1 MVKNTIKFLASTS
14 APNPKEVDY
23 WVDTM
28 EDPAGAII
36 KVFRNNK
43 WEPLNDTPE
52 GYKELENKVDA
63 LDKEVGKVKD
73 EISKFG
79 SAQGIVELQI
89 GNSDEVKEVNLS
101 ALQGVSSTD
110 HTFFVD
116 IDYGYGTG
124 QWLPSVGGSAFIITS
139 EGHAVAYTI
148 GSDGAVIKS
157 AEFSLGQKAT
167 TASDGLM
174 SKEDKTKLDSMIQI
188 PSGGAKGQVLTKGDT
203 GVEWADAAAGD
214 TIPTITLQGTD
225 DEQGNISG
233 KLTAEQKQILLNNK
247 IVNFVINV
255 TGSDTIKFCAP
266 LTISSGSVFCNISL
280 VIGQSRNLT
289 QAMYQQFVAQEDGTD
304 WSLSSLTLS
313 TASASQYGLMTP
325 DQYTKLEALPTKAE
339 LDAEVDWYGVSW
351 NDGDQDSKLVRTGNL
366 SLHKSLPIQ
375 SAMRGCVVLSDT
387 TGVKDGTVLYL
398 NNDWSGVLANNGID
412 VDLTKENIMVEIPEY
427 WYIDEYTPS
436 THHHELKI
444 SAIPQAGWFKHKK
457 SYVSAYEGFVDENG
471 VYKSLKGQIPTVSKS
486 REQFRT
492 AVRLNGPTTES
503 KWNIYTYA
511 EHRAICHLFM
521 VEYATRYSQ
530 DTIKTL
536 DANGYHQGGLGDGCT
551 GGSIKVNGVT
561 TYAFIPTGSS
571 DVLGNGTGEVLV
583 QVTSTDAEGAT
594 STTSKKCNRY
604 RGIENP
610 FGHVWKHCDDVI
622 SKFDTNTQK
631 RSYFMCE
638 DPSKFSTNYTIDYK
652 FLCTDDAQTK
662 NGWKITVVPTTHG
675 DLFTMNII
683 DATSS
688 TKHWTDYN
696 FDNRTEGE
704 RCLLIGGNS
713 DSGSNAGLVYFASG
727 SGVGDSNVNIGCR
740 VTYNI

>member
-139 EGHAVAYTI
+139 EGHAVMYTI

-188 PSGGAKGQVLTKGDT
+188 PSGGVKGQVLTKGDT
-203 GVEWADAAAGD
+203 GVEWADSEAGD
-214 TIPTITLQGTD
+214 TIPTVTLQGTD
-225 DEQGNISG
+225 DGQGTISG
-233 KLTAEQKQILLNNK
+233 TLTTEQKQVLSNNK

-255 TGSDTIKFCAP
+255 VGSDAIKFCAP
-266 LTISSGSVFCNISL
+266 LVVADKSIYCNISL
-280 VIGQSRNLT
+280 VTGNEGYVT
-289 QAMYQQFVAQEDGTD
+289 QGSWQQFVTEGDALN
-304 WSLSSLTLS
+304 WKILSLTLS
-313 TASASQYGLMTP
+313 TASNSQYGLMSP
-325 DQYTKLEALPTKAE
+325 EQYTKLEALPTKAE

-351 NDGDQDSKLVRTGNL
+351 NDGDQGPKLVRTGNL

-398 NNDWSGVLANNGID
+398 NDDWSGVLANNGID

-444 SAIPQAGWFKHKK
+444 SARPQAGWFKHKK

-471 VYKSLKGQIPTVSKS
+471 VYKSLKGQIPTVSKT
-486 REQFRT
+486 RTQFRT

-551 GGSIKVNGVT
+551 TETIKVNGVT

-583 QVTSTDAEGAT
+583 QVTSTDAEGAA
-594 STTSKKCNRY
+594 STISKKCNRY

-610 FGHVWKHCDDVI
+610 FGHVWKHVDDVI

-638 DPSKFSTNYTIDYK
+638 DPSKFSTNYTTDYK

-662 NGWKITVVPTTHG
+662 NGWKITVVPTAHG

-683 DATSS
+683 DVTSS
-688 TKHWTDYN
+688 NKHWTDYSY
-696 FDNRTEGE
+696 DNRTVGE
-704 RCLLIGGNS
+704 KCVLIGGTSGYWSYSGLMYFSS
-713 DSGSNAGLVYFASG
+713 DSAVGASD
-727 SGVGDSNVNIGCR
+727 VVIGCR
-740 VTYNI
+740 VVYNI

>member
-63 LDKEVGKVKD
+63 LDKEIGKVKD

-247 IVNFVINV
+247 IANIVIN
-255 TGSDTIKFCAP
+255 TDSLSLKFCLP
-266 LTISSGSVFCNISL
+266 LTVSEGDVYGNISL
-280 VIGQSRNLT
+280 VVGDSGIVQNCVW
-289 QAMYQQFVAQEDGTD
+289 QQFVAQTE
-304 WSLSSLTLS
+304 SLTWVLS
-313 TASASQYGLMTP
+313 QVTLTVASETQYGLMSPTH
-325 DQYTKLEALPTKAE
+325 YAKLEALPTKAE

-351 NDGDQDSKLVRTGNL
+351 NDGDQDPKLVRTGNL

-387 TGVKDGTVLYL
+387 TGVKDGMVLYL
-398 NNDWSGVLANNGID
+398 NDNWSGVLANNGIA

-444 SAIPQAGWFKHKK
+444 SARPQAGWFKHKK

-471 VYKSLKGQIPTVSKS
+471 VYKSLKGQIPTVSKT
-486 REQFRT
+486 RTQFRT

-551 GGSIKVNGVT
+551 SGTIKVNGVT

-583 QVTSTDAEGAT
+583 QVTSTDAEGAA

-610 FGHVWKHCDDVI
+610 FGHMWKHCDDVI

-638 DPSKFSTNYTIDYK
+638 DPSKLSTNYTTDYK

-662 NGWKITVVPTTHG
+662 AGWKITVVPTTHG

-683 DATSS
+683 DAASS

-696 FDNRTEGE
+696 YDNRSEGE
-704 RCLLIGGNS
+704 RCLLIGGLS
-713 DSGSNAGLVYFASG
+713 DSGSSAGLVFFHSNY
-727 SGVGDSNVNIGCR
+727 GVSYSTVNVGCR

>member
-63 LDKEVGKVKD
+63 LDKEVGKVKE

-89 GNSDEVKEVNLS
+89 GNSDEVKEANMG

-139 EGHAVAYTI
+139 EGHTVAYTI

-174 SKEDKTKLDSMIQI
+174 SKEDKTKL
-188 PSGGAKGQVLTKGDT
+188 
-203 GVEWADAAAGD
+203 
-214 TIPTITLQGTD
+214 
-225 DEQGNISG
+225 
-233 KLTAEQKQILLNNK
+233 
-247 IVNFVINV
+247 
-255 TGSDTIKFCAP
+255 
-266 LTISSGSVFCNISL
+266 
-280 VIGQSRNLT
+280 
-289 QAMYQQFVAQEDGTD
+289 
-304 WSLSSLTLS
+304 
-313 TASASQYGLMTP
+313 
-325 DQYTKLEALPTKAE
+325 EALPTKAE
-339 LDAEVDWYGVSW
+339 LDATVDWYGVSW
-351 NDGDQDSKLVRTGNL
+351 NDGDQDPKLVRIGNL
-366 SLHKSLPIQ
+366 SLHKSLPVQ

-387 TGVKDGTVLYL
+387 TGVKDGIVLYL
-398 NNDWSGVLANNGID
+398 NDDWSGVLANNGID

-427 WYIDEYTPS
+427 WYIDEYTPE

-444 SAIPQAGWFKHKK
+444 SARPQAGWFKHKK
-457 SYVSAYEGFVDENG
+457 SYVSAYEGFVDGNG
-471 VYKSLKGQIPTVSKS
+471 VYKSLKGQIPTVSKT
-486 REQFRT
+486 RTQFRT

-536 DANGYHQGGLGDGCT
+536 DANGYHQGGLGEGCT
-551 GGSIKVNGVT
+551 DGTIKVNGVA

-583 QVTSTDAEGAT
+583 QVTSTEADGAA

-622 SKFDTNTQK
+622 STFDTNTQK

-638 DPSKFSTNYTIDYK
+638 DPSKFSTNYTNDYK

-662 NGWKITVVPTTHG
+662 SGFKITVVPTTHG
-675 DLFTMNII
+675 DLFTMNVI
-683 DATSS
+683 DVADLN
-688 TKHWTDYN
+688 KYWTDYN
-696 FDNRTEGE
+696 YDNRIEGE
-704 RCLLIGGNS
+704 RCLLIGGHS
-713 DSGSNAGLVYFASG
+713 DIWSSAGLVFFSSN
-727 SGVGDSNVNIGCR
+727 SGVSLSYVNVGCR
-740 VTYNI
+740 VVYNI

>member
-1 MVKNTIKFLASTS
+1 MVKNTIKFLASIY

-247 IVNFVINV
+247 IANIVIN
-255 TGSDTIKFCAP
+255 TDSLSLKFCLP
-266 LTISSGSVFCNISL
+266 LTVSEGDVYGNISL
-280 VIGQSRNLT
+280 VVGDSGIVQNCVW
-289 QAMYQQFVAQEDGTD
+289 QQFVAQTE
-304 WSLSSLTLS
+304 SLTWVLS
-313 TASASQYGLMTP
+313 QVTLTVASETQYGLMPPTH
-325 DQYTKLEALPTKAE
+325 YAKLEALPTKAE

-351 NDGDQDSKLVRTGNL
+351 NDGDQDPKLVRTGNL
-366 SLHKSLPIQ
+366 SLHKSLPVQ

-398 NNDWSGVLANNGID
+398 NDDWSGVLANNGID

-444 SAIPQAGWFKHKK
+444 SARPQAGWFKHKK

-486 REQFRT
+486 RTEFRT

-503 KWNIYTYA
+503 KWNIYTYV

-530 DTIKTL
+530 DAIKTL
-536 DANGYHQGGLGDGCT
+536 DANGYHNGGLGDGCT
-551 GGSIKVNGVT
+551 NGSIKVNGVT
-561 TYAFIPTGSS
+561 TYSFIPTGSS
-571 DVLGNGTGEVLV
+571 NVLGNGTGEVLV
-583 QVTSTDAEGAT
+583 QVTSTDAEGAA
-594 STTSKKCNRY
+594 STISKKCNRY

-610 FGHVWKHCDDVI
+610 FGHVWKHVDDVI

-638 DPSKFSTNYTIDYK
+638 DPSKFSTNYTTDYK
-652 FLCTDDAQTK
+652 LLCTDDAQTT
-662 NGWKITVVPTTHG
+662 NGWKITIVPTTHG
-675 DLFTMNII
+675 DLFTMNSI
-683 DATSS
+683 DVTSS
-688 TKHWTDYN
+688 TKHWTDFNY
-696 FDNRTEGE
+696 DSRTIGE
-704 RCLLIGGNS
+704 RCLLVGGT
-713 DSGSNAGLVYFASG
+713 SGDGPYAGLTYFYSYG
-727 SGVGDSNVNIGCR
+727 SVNNSAVDVGCR
-740 VTYNI
+740 ITYNI

>member
-14 APNPKEVDY
+14 APNQKEVDY

-52 GYKELENKVDA
+52 GYKELENKVDV
-63 LDKEVGKVKD
+63 LDKEVGKVKE

-89 GNSDEVKEVNLS
+89 GNSDEVKEANMD

-174 SKEDKTKLDSMIQI
+174 SKEDKTKL
-188 PSGGAKGQVLTKGDT
+188 
-203 GVEWADAAAGD
+203 
-214 TIPTITLQGTD
+214 
-225 DEQGNISG
+225 
-233 KLTAEQKQILLNNK
+233 
-247 IVNFVINV
+247 
-255 TGSDTIKFCAP
+255 
-266 LTISSGSVFCNISL
+266 
-280 VIGQSRNLT
+280 
-289 QAMYQQFVAQEDGTD
+289 
-304 WSLSSLTLS
+304 
-313 TASASQYGLMTP
+313 
-325 DQYTKLEALPTKAE
+325 EALPTKAE
-339 LDAEVDWYGVSW
+339 LDAAVDWYGVSW
-351 NDGDQDSKLVRTGNL
+351 NDGDEDPKLVRIGNL
-366 SLHKSLPIQ
+366 SLHKSLPVQ

-398 NNDWSGVLANNGID
+398 NDDWSGVLANNGID

-427 WYIDEYTPS
+427 WYIDEYTPE

-444 SAIPQAGWFKHKK
+444 SARPQAGWFKHKK

-471 VYKSLKGQIPTVSKS
+471 VYKSLKGKIPTVNKS
-486 REQFRT
+486 RTQFRT

-530 DTIKTL
+530 DAIKTL
-536 DANGYHQGGLGDGCT
+536 DSNGYHQGGLGDGCT
-551 GGSIKVNGVT
+551 TGTIKVNGVA

-583 QVTSTDAEGAT
+583 QVISTEADGAV

-622 SKFDTNTQK
+622 SKFDTNMQK

-638 DPSKFSTNYTIDYK
+638 DPSKFSTNYTNYYK

-662 NGWKITVVPTTHG
+662 NGLKITVVPTTHG

-683 DATSS
+683 DKTSS
-688 TKHWTDYN
+688 NKHWTDYN
-696 FDNRTEGE
+696 YDSRTEGE
-704 RCLLIGGNS
+704 RCLLIGGF
-713 DSGSNAGLVYFASG
+713 SGVWSNAGLVCFDSHYY
-727 SGVGDSNVNIGCR
+727 VGISTVDIGCR
-740 VTYNI
+740 MVYNI